1 MACRERACTGDDMS
15 EVDLDLFGAQPFLL
29 VACLYTV
36 FITALLTSLINSM
49 NVEKQAKLTKIK
61 EGIDWTCDVCS
72 YTVNWM
78 QIRSSW
84 L

>member
-1 MACRERACTGDDMS
+1 MS

-49 NVEKQAKLTKIK
+49 NVEKEAKLTKIK
-61 EGIDWTCDVCS
+61 QGID
-72 YTVNWM
+72 
-78 QIRSSW
+78 
-84 L
+84 